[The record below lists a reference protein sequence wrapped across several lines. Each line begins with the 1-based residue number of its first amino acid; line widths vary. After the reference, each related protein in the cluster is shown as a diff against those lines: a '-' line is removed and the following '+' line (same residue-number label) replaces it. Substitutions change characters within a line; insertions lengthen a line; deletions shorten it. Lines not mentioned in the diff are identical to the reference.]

1 MLYIS
6 FISEK
11 TVSFEI
17 DKGSQTRAVTRDR
30 EPHLVTSVLYIVLQP
45 ALVSVKAGDW
55 GQSNVRM

>member
-30 EPHLVTSVLYIVLQP
+30 VPYLVTSVLYIVLQP
-45 ALVSVKAGDW
+45 ALVSVKAGD
-55 GQSNVRM
+55 